1 VCIPDRVQNPA
12 HRRFLTG
19 SRGVQ
24 AAPGPTRDHAWVRRL
39 ARRCPCEPG
48 AAFAVAAT
56 GIVRWRGVAA
66 AATRS
71 RDRRVG
77 GIFKSPPTRPR
88 FSFAVGPQADA
99 SRAEASRKEIVKYDF
114 NSALTLRS
122 VLDKLPATQQMIVD
136 GSGNLTQSQLACD
149 QADAHWL
156 VMVKLDRRYAAKAA
170 CVRLVAP
177 ILRIMLRTW
186 TLTVLSLIPRSNAMI
201 LLAFPSC
208 NCSMTCPWRTV
219 S

>member
-88 FSFAVGPQADA
+88 FSFAVDPQADA
-99 SRAEASRKEIVKYDF
+99 SRAEASRKEIVIRYQ
-114 NSALTLRS
+114 RS
-122 VLDKLPATQQMIVD
+122 SDLAVSVDKLPAAQRRLWNGC
-136 GSGNLTQSQLACD
+136 GSLSQSPSLCVIRPMPIGSSWLHWTDDMPRRPLA
-149 QADAHWL
+149 
-156 VMVKLDRRYAAKAA
+156 
-170 CVRLVAP
+170 
-177 ILRIMLRTW
+177 
-186 TLTVLSLIPRSNAMI
+186 SG
-201 LLAFPSC
+201 
-208 NCSMTCPWRTV
+208 
-219 S
+219 